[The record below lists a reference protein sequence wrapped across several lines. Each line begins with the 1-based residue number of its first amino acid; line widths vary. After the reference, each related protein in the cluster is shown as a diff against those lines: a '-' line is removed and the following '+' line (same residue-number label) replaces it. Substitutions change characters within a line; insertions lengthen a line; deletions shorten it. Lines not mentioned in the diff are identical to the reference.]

1 METSI
6 KIAQP
11 LHQQLGPNLTI
22 NAPIPTRQI
31 PNVDPFLL
39 LHHFGPI
46 EVRSKQDF
54 LVPPHPHKGFE
65 AVTFLFSG
73 SIEHKDSLGNSGVLH
88 SGDIQWMTAGNG
100 IEHQE
105 GYPYEDQLQNLEGIQ
120 LWVNLPA
127 SSKREAPRYQDIQS
141 KDIPEVVEGNSTFR
155 IFAGSF
161 EGKTAPTKT
170 VTDLTALYGKTKQGF
185 KRVFDIPVGYNA
197 IIYTLHGNVEVHVG
211 ESFSASEGSAVV
223 INNIHKPVEIET
235 TADSQFVLLYGK
247 PINEPIAS
255 YGPFVM
261 NYQEE
266 INIAIREYR
275 SGAWGSVAQ

>member
-6 KIAQP
+6 IIAPP
-11 LHQQLGPNLTI
+11 LHQQLGPNLVI

-46 EVRSKQDF
+46 EVSSKHDF

-73 SIEHKDSLGNSGVLH
+73 SIEHKDSLGNSGILH
-88 SGDIQWMTAGNG
+88 SGDIQWMTAGSG

-105 GYPYEDQLQNLEGIQ
+105 GYPYENKSQTLEGIQ

-141 KDIPEVVEGNSTFR
+141 KDIPEIIEGNSTIR
-155 IFAGSF
+155 VFAGDF
-161 EGKTAPTKT
+161 EGKVAPTKT
-170 VTDLTALYGKTKQGF
+170 VTELTALYGKTEKGF
-185 KRVFDIPVGYNA
+185 SRVFDIPKGFNA
-197 IIYTLHGNVEVHVG
+197 ILYTLHGSVG
-211 ESFSASEGSAVV
+211 VNSGDDYIATEGSAVV
-223 INNIHKPVEIET
+223 LLNVNQSIEIEST
-235 TADSQFVLLYGK
+235 LDSQFVLLYGK

-261 NYQEE
+261 NYHEE
-266 INIAIREYR
+266 INVAIREYR
-275 SGAWGSVAQ
+275 SGAWGSVQ

>member
-6 KIAQP
+6 KIAPP
-11 LHQQLGPNLTI
+11 LHQQLGPNIVI

-46 EVRSKQDF
+46 DVSSKNDF

-65 AVTFLFSG
+65 AITFLFSG
-73 SIEHKDSLGNSGVLH
+73 SVEHKDSLGNSGVLH

-105 GYPYEDQLQNLEGIQ
+105 GYPYDDKTQTLEGIQ

-141 KDIPEVVEGNSTFR
+141 KDIPEVIEGSSVIR
-155 IFAGSF
+155 VFAGTF
-161 EGKTAPTKT
+161 DGKTAPTKT
-170 VTDLTALYGKTKQGF
+170 VTDLTALYGKTDKGY
-185 KRVFDIPVGYNA
+185 KRVFDIPVGYNV
-197 IIYTLHGNVEVHVG
+197 ILYTVHGNIEVHSGGDYV
-211 ESFSASEGSAVV
+211 ASEGSAVV
-223 INNIHKPVEIET
+223 INNSSQPIEIET
-235 TADSQFVLLYGK
+235 TVDSQFVLLYGK

-261 NYQEE
+261 NYHEE
-266 INIAIREYR
+266 INVAIREYR

>member
-1 METSI
+1 METTI
-6 KIAQP
+6 LIANP
-11 LHQQLGPNLTI
+11 LHQSLGPNLTI

-39 LHHFGPI
+39 LHHFGPL
-46 EVRSKQDF
+46 EVRSKKDF

-65 AVTFLFSG
+65 AITFLFSG

-105 GYPYEDQLQNLEGIQ
+105 GYPYDDKTQTLEGIQ

-127 SSKREAPRYQDIQS
+127 SEKRNTPRYQDIQS
-141 KDIPEVVEGNSTFR
+141 KDIPEIIEGNSTIR
-155 IFAGSF
+155 VFAGNF
-161 EGKTAPTKT
+161 EGKVAPTKT
-170 VTDLTALYGKTKQGF
+170 VTELTALYGKTEKGF
-185 KRVFDIPVGYNA
+185 SKVFDIPKGYNA
-197 IIYTLHGNVEVHVG
+197 ILYTLHGNVTVISG
-211 ESFSASEGSAVV
+211 DNITASEGTAVV
-223 INNIHKPVEIET
+223 IKSVSNVVEIE
-235 TADSQFVLLYGK
+235 ANEDSQFVLLFGQ

-261 NYQEE
+261 NYNEE
-266 INIAIREYR
+266 INVAIREYR
-275 SGAWGSVAQ
+275 SGAWGSVQ

>member
-1 METSI
+1 METSFQ
-6 KIAQP
+6 IASP
-11 LHQQLGPNLTI
+11 NHQYLGPNLRI

-39 LHHFGPI
+39 LHHFGPV
-46 EVRSKQDF
+46 EVRSKEDF

-73 SIEHKDSLGNSGVLH
+73 SVEHKDSLGNSGVLH
-88 SGDIQWMTAGNG
+88 SGDIQWMTAGKG

-105 GYPYEDQLQNLEGIQ
+105 GYPYDDNSQILEGIQ

-127 SSKREAPRYQDIQS
+127 SAKRESPRYQDILS
-141 KDIPEVVEGNSTFR
+141 KDIPEIIVGNSTIR
-155 IFAGSF
+155 VFAGTF

-170 VTDLTALYGKTKQGF
+170 VTNLTALFGIVKKGF
-185 KRVFDIPVGYNA
+185 KKNFEIPEGYNG
-197 IIYTLHGNVEVHVG
+197 ILYTVEGTINILSG
-211 ESFSASEGSAVV
+211 ENLPISNGSAAVFKN
-223 INNIHKPVEIET
+223 INKTIEIESNE
-235 TADSQFVLLYGK
+235 DSRFVLLYGK

-266 INIAIREYR
+266 INVAIREYR
-275 SGAWGSVAQ
+275 SGAWGNVAP

>member
-1 METSI
+1 METTI
-6 KIAQP
+6 LITNP
-11 LHQQLGPNLTI
+11 LHQSLGPNLTI

-46 EVRSKQDF
+46 DVRSKQDF

-105 GYPYEDQLQNLEGIQ
+105 GYPYEDKTQTLEGIQ

-127 SSKREAPRYQDIQS
+127 ADKRKAPRYQDIMS
-141 KDIPEVVEGNSTFR
+141 KDIPEIIEGDSNIR
-155 IFAGSF
+155 VFAGNF
-161 EGKTAPTKT
+161 EGSIAPTKT
-170 VTDLTALYGKTKQGF
+170 VTDLTALYF
-185 KRVFDIPVGYNA
+185 KVAKGYSRTVHIPTGYNA
-197 IIYTLHGNVEVHVG
+197 ILYVLHGAVSMETKEQFAGKEGMAIVVKNSQ
-211 ESFSASEGSAVV
+211 ESIQLLANE
-223 INNIHKPVEIET
+223 
-235 TADSQFVLLYGK
+235 DSQFVLLFGQ

-261 NYQEE
+261 NYNEE
-266 INIAIREYR
+266 INVAIREYR
-275 SGAWGSVAQ
+275 SGAWGSVQ